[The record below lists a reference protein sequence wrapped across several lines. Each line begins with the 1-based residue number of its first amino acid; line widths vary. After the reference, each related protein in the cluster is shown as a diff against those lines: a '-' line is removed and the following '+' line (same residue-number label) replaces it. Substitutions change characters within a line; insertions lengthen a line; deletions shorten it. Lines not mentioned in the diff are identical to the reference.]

1 MKFACLKTSIG
12 QNIRRIRR
20 SKDLTQE
27 NMAFEL
33 GITKSAYSKIE
44 RGETNPS
51 VNRLFDISKI
61 LEVDIT
67 EFFHNTDAE
76 HLAGEEE
83 ENLYNPTI
91 REEIEALNKALLT
104 MNQRHTQEINNL
116 STAFLSLLKRLQP
129 EENQ

>member
-1 MKFACLKTSIG
+1 
-12 QNIRRIRR
+12 
-20 SKDLTQE
+20 
-27 NMAFEL
+27 MAFEL

-51 VNRLFDISKI
+51 VNRLFDIAKI

-116 STAFLSLLKRLQP
+116 STAFLSLLKRLPP